1 MEELC
6 GVKQNLKQVSFQ
18 STRLAKVIINLSI
31 KKCQFLQEIG
41 MSFFFMFITN
51 SSANIFGFFFL
62 KYLIFAY
69 DIFTYL
75 SHKISCT
82 TRDQGRL
89 EGEHLSIVERK
100 QENHKQILSKDTK
113 R

>member
-1 MEELC
+1 MY
-6 GVKQNLKQVSFQ
+6 
-18 STRLAKVIINLSI
+18 
-31 KKCQFLQEIG
+31 
-41 MSFFFMFITN
+41 
-51 SSANIFGFFFL
+51 NIF
-62 KYLIFAY
+62 
-69 DIFTYL
+69 THL